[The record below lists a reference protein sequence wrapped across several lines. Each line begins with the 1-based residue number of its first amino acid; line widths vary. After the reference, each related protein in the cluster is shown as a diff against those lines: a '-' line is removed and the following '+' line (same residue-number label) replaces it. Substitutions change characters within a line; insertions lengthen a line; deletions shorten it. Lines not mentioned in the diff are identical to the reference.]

1 MKEQKYKQLSSYMS
15 ETKGRSTT
23 IKALHDILPVIM
35 MVFYPL
41 QLAYLL
47 VTEGFK
53 NEVFLKATL
62 VPLGVLI
69 LVTAM
74 RYIINAKRPYE
85 KYNYT
90 PVVKKD
96 TKGKSF
102 PSRHTASAFI
112 IAMAFL
118 YIDVT
123 LGVIMLILATIIAIT
138 RVLSGVHF
146 IRDVIGGAL
155 ISIITGILCFFL
167 L

>member
-1 MKEQKYKQLSSYMS
+1 MKEQHYRQLSSYMS
-15 ETKGRSTT
+15 ETKSRSNT
-23 IKALHDILPVIM
+23 IKALHDVLPVIM

-41 QLAYLL
+41 QILYLL
-47 VTEGFK
+47 VTSGFD

-62 VPLGVLI
+62 VPLGTLVLI
-69 LVTAM
+69 TAL

-118 YIDVT
+118 YLDTT
-123 LGVIMLILATIIAIT
+123 LGVIMLVLATVIAIT

-155 ISIITGILCFFL
+155 ISILTGILCFFL

>member
-1 MKEQKYKQLSSYMS
+1 MKEQQYKQLNSYMG
-15 ETKGRSTT
+15 ETKGRSNT

-35 MVFYPL
+35 MVFYPV
-41 QLAYLL
+41 QLIYLL

-53 NEVFLKATL
+53 NEVFLKATF
-62 VPLGVLI
+62 VPLGVLVFVTI
-69 LVTAM
+69 L
-74 RYIINAKRPYE
+74 RYIVNAKRPYE

-118 YIDVT
+118 YIDVK
-123 LGVIMLILATIIAIT
+123 LGVIMLTLATVIAIT

-146 IRDVIGGAL
+146 IRDIIGGAL
-155 ISIITGILCFFL
+155 ISIVTGIFCFFL

>member
-1 MKEQKYKQLSSYMS
+1 MKEQKYKQLNSYMS
-15 ETKGRSTT
+15 ETKGRSNT
-23 IKALHDILPVIM
+23 IKALHDVLPVIM
-35 MVFYPL
+35 MVFYPV
-41 QLAYLL
+41 QLIYLL

-53 NEVFLKATL
+53 NEMFLKATF
-62 VPLGVLI
+62 VPLGVFIVVTI
-69 LVTAM
+69 L
-74 RYIINAKRPYE
+74 RYIVNQKRPYE

-118 YIDVT
+118 YLDVK
-123 LGVIMLILATIIAIT
+123 LGVIMLTIATIIAIT

-146 IRDVIGGAL
+146 IHDVIGGAL
-155 ISIITGILCFFL
+155 ISIVTGIFCFFL

>member
-1 MKEQKYKQLSSYMS
+1 MKEQKYKQLNDYMLES
-15 ETKGRSTT
+15 KNRSTT

-41 QLAYLL
+41 QLVFLFIN
-47 VTEGFK
+47 EGFK
-53 NEVFLKATL
+53 SEVFLKATF
-62 VPLGVLI
+62 VPLGVFI
-69 LVTAM
+69 IVTVL
-74 RYIINAKRPYE
+74 RLIINAKRPYE
-85 KYNYT
+85 KLVYT

-118 YIDVT
+118 YIQT
-123 LGVIMLILATIIAIT
+123 SLGVIMLILASIIALT
-138 RVLSGVHF
+138 RVLSGVHY

-167 L
+167 I

>member
-1 MKEQKYKQLSSYMS
+1 MKEQQYKQLNSYMS
-15 ETKGRSTT
+15 ETKSRSNT

-41 QLAYLL
+41 QLLYLL
-47 VTEGFK
+47 VTDGYK
-53 NEVFLKATL
+53 NEVFLKTAL

-69 LVTAM
+69 IVSVM
-74 RYIINAKRPYE
+74 RYIINTKRPYE

-112 IAMAFL
+112 IAMVFL
-118 YIDVT
+118 YIDTT
-123 LGVIMLILATIIAIT
+123 LGVIMLVLATIIAIT

-146 IRDVIGGAL
+146 IHDVIGGAL

>member
-1 MKEQKYKQLSSYMS
+1 MKEQQYKQLSEFFTS
-15 ETKGRSTT
+15 TKTRSNT
-23 IKALHDILPVIM
+23 IKVLHDVLPGIM

-41 QLAYLL
+41 QLILL
-47 VTEGFK
+47 LIREGFK
-53 NEVFLKATL
+53 SEVFLKSAL

-69 LVTAM
+69 FVTVL
-74 RYIINAKRPYE
+74 RYIIDAKRPYE
-85 KYNYT
+85 KYDYT
-90 PVVKKD
+90 PAINKD

-118 YIDVT
+118 YVET
-123 LGVIMLILATIIAIT
+123 SLGVIMLIIATLIALS

-146 IRDVIGGAL
+146 IRDVLGGAA

-167 L
+167 I